1 MQNIDD
7 TLDRFYEALETEE
20 GRGMLVILAVKNKKT
35 ENLEWILKAAGAHE
49 RRWEFKEAAERYHA
63 LAKLEREA
71 NQENAVQQYENA
83 GRCFKGAGNYALA
96 TQMYREAEI
105 LAELLGDH
113 ERVKT
118 NGEASHVASIET
130 PRMVESPWQME
141 ETMGKIK
148 MWEKK
153 RSYEK
158 TQWERINKYFIK
170 RAEDFIK
177 EGDAEKGREEDLA
190 YQLYNSGIV
199 LLEQAIK
206 ALQGDRGTDFGFPSV
221 HYEHFSLSTA
231 RSFVNAGDEKLRE
244 KNFLEGLKLYE
255 NAAKAYQNAAR
266 TYLDGESPELEFQR
280 KDIELAKRFAGLAK
294 DRGIIGEH
302 GAAIECYQK
311 AFPLYEKAVKNLF
324 GPENLTF
331 DPNPKALGIARLYLA
346 KAQAERKIGIE
357 DKEKEDREK
366 SNKWYGKVLN
376 EAKEKADALFGYAE
390 YSLKE
395 DRMLEAARFHK
406 SAVEWCV
413 GMAEIYRE
421 KGDIENSIQS
431 YERAG
436 RWTDAAKLAEEKFV
450 GRAITD
456 YEKGGNFADVAR
468 LCREKGHLL
477 RAVQYENLARVLGN

>member
-1 MQNIDD
+1 MPYQLLCLMQNIDD

-255 NAAKAYQNAAR
+255 
-266 TYLDGESPELEFQR
+266 
-280 KDIELAKRFAGLAK
+280 
-294 DRGIIGEH
+294 
-302 GAAIECYQK
+302 
-311 AFPLYEKAVKNLF
+311 KAVKNLF